1 MMSHPFVPLPSQATR
16 LCSSSHVNM
25 GHGKIRIRVMRI
37 LAAVAT
43 LLTMLALKRH
53 YSLATPDQLEWILA
67 PTAKLV
73 AWLTRAHPVHESGVG
88 YVDFTRGIIVA
99 PACAGVNFMIMAF
112 GLAAL
117 CGLAKVRRLA
127 AILVWPAVALSCA
140 YGYTLVI
147 NALRIGL
154 SMVLY
159 EADIYGGWISAERV
173 HRLMGIGLY
182 LSALWIFYRSLQFML
197 SRISKGGRPLPAW
210 LPLGWYLAGAVGVP
224 LVNLLFQSPT
234 SSFGEHILTVLMAI
248 PCYGAL
254 AAMVLRMVKRT
265 GTRRW
270 VRHFFLNLKNLPF
283 LTRSNA
289 VGSAENGRD
298 RARPYKTIAPTN
310 DGFMASTIARKAG
323 DLDSR

>member
-1 MMSHPFVPLPSQATR
+1 MMSHPFVPHVSQVTHLCPS
-16 LCSSSHVNM
+16 SPVNM
-25 GHGKIRIRVMRI
+25 GHGKIQIRVTRI
-37 LAAVAT
+37 LAVAAT

-73 AWLTRAHPVHESGVG
+73 AWLTPAHPVHESGVG

-117 CGLAKVRRLA
+117 CGLVKIRRLA
-127 AILVWPAVALSCA
+127 AIPVWPAVALSCA

-147 NALRIGL
+147 NTLRIGL

-159 EADIYGGWISAERV
+159 EADIYGGWVTVERV

-182 LSALWIFYRSLQFML
+182 LSALWIFFRGLQWVLGRM
-197 SRISKGGRPLPAW
+197 RAGGRPLPAW

-224 LVNLLFQSPT
+224 LVNLLFQSRP
-234 SSFGEHILTVLMAI
+234 SSFGEHILTVLLAI

-254 AAMVLRMVKRT
+254 AAWVLRIVKRT
-265 GTRRW
+265 CMHRCFQRFCFWNQTDKVKVSAKGADE
-270 VRHFFLNLKNLPF
+270 LNH
-283 LTRSNA
+283 S
-289 VGSAENGRD
+289 
-298 RARPYKTIAPTN
+298 
-310 DGFMASTIARKAG
+310 M
-323 DLDSR
+323 DLMQG

>member
-1 MMSHPFVPLPSQATR
+1 MDRIKGNLMISHAFVPLPGQVAHP
-16 LCSSSHVNM
+16 CSSGPVHI
-25 GHGKIRIRVMRI
+25 GHGKVRIRVMRI
-37 LAAVAT
+37 LAAAAI

-53 YSLATPDQLEWILA
+53 YSLATPGQLEWILA

-73 AWLTRAHPVHESGVG
+73 AWLTPAHPVHESGVG

-117 CGLAKVRRLA
+117 CGLVKIRRLT
-127 AILVWPAVALSCA
+127 AIPVWPAVALSCA
-140 YGYTLVI
+140 YGYTLVV

-154 SMVLY
+154 SMALF
-159 EADIYGGWISAERV
+159 EADIYGGWVTVERV

-182 LSALWIFYRSLQFML
+182 LGALWIFFRGLQFML
-197 SRISKGGRPLPAW
+197 SRMRAGGRPLPDW

-224 LVNLLFQSPT
+224 LVNMIFRSRP
-234 SSFGEHILTVLMAI
+234 SSFGEHILTVLIAI

-254 AAMVLRMVKRT
+254 AASVLRMVKRT

-270 VRHFFLNLKNLPF
+270 
-283 LTRSNA
+283 
-289 VGSAENGRD
+289 GR
-298 RARPYKTIAPTN
+298 
-310 DGFMASTIARKAG
+310 
-323 DLDSR
+323 L

>member
-1 MMSHPFVPLPSQATR
+1 MMSNRFVPLPGQVTKQSA
-16 LCSSSHVNM
+16 SSHVNI
-25 GHGKIRIRVMRI
+25 GHGKIPIRVTRI
-37 LAAVAT
+37 LAVALT

-88 YVDFTRGIIVA
+88 YVDFTQGIIVA

-117 CGLAKVRRLA
+117 CGLVKMRRLE
-127 AILVWPAVALSCA
+127 AILVWPAVALTCA
-140 YGYTLVI
+140 YGYTLMI

-159 EADIYGGWISAERV
+159 EAHIYGGWVTVERV

-182 LSALWIFYRSLQFML
+182 LCALWIFFTGLQFIL
-197 SRISKGGRPLPAW
+197 SRIGGQGRPLPAW
-210 LPLGWYLAGAVGVP
+210 LPLCWYLAGAAGVP
-224 LVNLLFQSPT
+224 LVNLLFQSRTP
-234 SSFGEHILTVLMAI
+234 SFGEHIVTVLIAI

-254 AAMVLRMVKRT
+254 AALVLQTVKRT
-265 GTRRW
+265 CTHRC
-270 VRHFFLNLKNLPF
+270 FLCLCFWNRTNK
-283 LTRSNA
+283 A
-289 VGSAENGRD
+289 KASAKRVDKLNH
-298 RARPYKTIAPTN
+298 
-310 DGFMASTIARKAG
+310 ST
-323 DLDSR
+323 DLMQG

>member
-1 MMSHPFVPLPSQATR
+1 MMSNPFAPLPSQATH
-16 LCSSSHVNM
+16 LCGYSHVDI
-25 GHGKIRIRVMRI
+25 GHGKIRICVMRI
-37 LAAVAT
+37 LAAVVT

-112 GLAAL
+112 GMAAL
-117 CGLAKVRRLA
+117 GGLVKIRRYA

-159 EADIYGGWISAERV
+159 EADIYGGWITVERV

-182 LSALWIFYRSLQFML
+182 LSALWIFFRGLRFML
-197 SRISKGGRPLPAW
+197 SRISAEGRPLPAW
-210 LPLGWYLAGAVGVP
+210 LPLCWYLAGAAGVP
-224 LVNLLFQSPT
+224 LVNLLFQSRP
-234 SSFGEHILTVLMAI
+234 SSFGEHILTVLIAI

-254 AAMVLRMVKRT
+254 AASVLRILKRI
-265 GTRRW
+265 GARRW
-270 VRHFFLNLKNLPF
+270 FKHLFLNLKNLPF

-289 VGSAENGRD
+289 EGSAENGRD
-298 RARPYKTIAPTN
+298 RARPYKTIAPTK
-310 DGFMASTIARKAG
+310 DGFMASTIARKLG
-323 DLDSR
+323 NLDSR